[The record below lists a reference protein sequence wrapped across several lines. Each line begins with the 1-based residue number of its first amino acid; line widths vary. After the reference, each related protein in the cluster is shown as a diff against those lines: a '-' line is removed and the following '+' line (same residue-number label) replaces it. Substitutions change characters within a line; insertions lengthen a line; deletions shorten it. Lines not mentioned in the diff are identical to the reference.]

1 MSSDAENMIEL
12 LGPRQV
18 IGQAID
24 ALMENDEMTRD
35 DAFALL
41 VQGSSSSH
49 RKVREVA
56 AEVIQQRKGA

>member
-41 VQGSSSSH
+41 VQGSSASH
-49 RKVREVA
+49 RRVREVA
-56 AEVIQQRKGA
+56 AEIIQQRKGD